1 MLRLR
6 ITVLKQKDE
15 EKSVAQSMTMKV
27 ILDFTQDITLC
38 FNNFQEYMCSI
49 SNEKIEEAVRRVKE
63 NCSSENIQ
71 VLASTIKKY
80 RPESAADGKQSQS
93 LM

>member
-1 MLRLR
+1 MWRLR

-27 ILDFTQDITLC
+27 ILDFTQNITFC
-38 FNNFQEYMCSI
+38 FDNFQEYMCSI

-80 RPESAADGKQSQS
+80 RPESAADVKQSQS